1 MKFGVRYYP
10 EQQSDMAFYPGNQD
24 KEILDKLNIQLAS
37 I

>member
-1 MKFGVRYYP
+1 MLLSRTTIRHGFFI
-10 EQQSDMAFYPGNQD
+10 SGNQD